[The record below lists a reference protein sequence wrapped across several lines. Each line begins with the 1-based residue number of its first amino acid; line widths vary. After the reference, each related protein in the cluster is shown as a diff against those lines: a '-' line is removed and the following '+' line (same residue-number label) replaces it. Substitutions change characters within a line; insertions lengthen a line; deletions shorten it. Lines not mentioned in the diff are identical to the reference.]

1 LSETTKYESF
11 FDELTALEKQI
22 YFFKRKYDELKKYKE
37 DARIRITELEKENML
52 LKNRVEEL
60 EEKLRTGDYVSGQF
74 MEDLFSGV
82 DEKAKLK
89 KRIDELIQKVD
100 NHLSS

>member
-1 LSETTKYESF
+1 MTKYESF

-22 YFFKRKYDELKKYKE
+22 YFFKRKYEELKNYKDE
-37 DARIRITELEKENML
+37 NKLRITELEKENML

-60 EEKLRTGDYVSGQF
+60 EEKLRTGDYVSGQY
-74 MEDLFSGV
+74 MEDLFSGLE
-82 DEKAKLK
+82 EKTKLR
-89 KRIDELIQKVD
+89 KRIDDLIQKVD